1 MAEFTTSNTNPLVL
15 TRGLFAAARES
26 GYGTFETCRWRLT
39 KSVIGGKA
47 DLPVAHSDFSV

>member
-26 GYGTFETCRWRLT
+26 GYGTFETCRWRL
-39 KSVIGGKA
+39 
-47 DLPVAHSDFSV
+47 